1 MIRRLTRAFAI
12 SLAGALLLSGCGKEP
27 VVAPRPVPAAL
38 APSAVLGG
46 SLTLHVNTAP
56 RTLAAFR
63 EGKKDSLI
71 DEGQLWEIRR
81 KDRLVGT
88 LEIATVKP
96 DIDLTKRKVREQFTT
111 PILVGA
117 RNDIRVLGQEVNMVE
132 GEGGLSTLVW
142 FGQGLFL
149 VLQVKDPLVAGPDL
163 AKALIEHEQSR
174 TEWQPLPQLY
184 APA

>member
-1 MIRRLTRAFAI
+1 MTRLP
-12 SLAGALLLSGCGKEP
+12 LALAAPVLAALLLSGCGEDA
-27 VVAPRPVPAAL
+27 VAAPRPVPTAL
-38 APSAVLGG
+38 APASVLGN
-46 SLTLHVNTAP
+46 SLTLHLNTAP
-56 RTLAAFR
+56 GTVAAFKQ
-63 EGKKDSLI
+63 GKKDSLI

-81 KDRLVGT
+81 KDRLIGT
-88 LEIATVKP
+88 LQIATVKS
-96 DIDLTKRKVREQFTT
+96 DVDLSKRKVREQFTS

-117 RNDIRVLGQEVNMVE
+117 RSDIRLLGQEVNMVE

-142 FGQGLFL
+142 FGKGLFL
-149 VLQVKDPLVAGPDL
+149 VLQVKDQLVTGPDM